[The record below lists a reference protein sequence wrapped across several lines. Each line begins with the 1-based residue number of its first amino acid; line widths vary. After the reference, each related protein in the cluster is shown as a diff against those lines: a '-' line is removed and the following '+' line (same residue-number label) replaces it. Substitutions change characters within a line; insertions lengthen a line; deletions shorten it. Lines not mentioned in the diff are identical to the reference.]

1 MAVCLGDSQALAA
14 LKLPLRLLT
23 LGERKSLYPF
33 EQIPQDFSQ
42 KIHEGLNKSKNPP
55 KFPFTLASH
64 FPALG

>member
-14 LKLPLRLLT
+14 LKLPLHL

-42 KIHEGLNKSKNPP
+42 KNPR
-55 KFPFTLASH
+55 KLE
-64 FPALG
+64 